1 MKFFKRNRKQLIPF
15 RKKQTWGRLAKKY
28 KEAPFFR
35 IVDYNKYKVLEFYN
49 KTLDGSCTNR
59 YRMPLVCN
67 NIVFLS
73 RFFPD
78 DVDFFRE
85 ELVKKFNL
93 MRRYKR

>member
-1 MKFFKRNRKQLIPF
+1 MGDVKMPSLKRRASWEKI
-15 RKKQTWGRLAKKY
+15 AKKH

-85 ELVKKFNL
+85 ELIKTFNN
-93 MRRYKR
+93 MRRYEKRN

>member
-1 MKFFKRNRKQLIPF
+1 MKFFKKKVIPF
-15 RKKQTWGRLAKKY
+15 RKKQTWEKIAKKY

-35 IVDYNKYKVLEFYN
+35 IEDFAKYQELHFYQKTVRDPHITKYK
-49 KTLDGSCTNR
+49 
-59 YRMPLVCN
+59 MPLSITA
-67 NIVFLS
+67 IVFLS